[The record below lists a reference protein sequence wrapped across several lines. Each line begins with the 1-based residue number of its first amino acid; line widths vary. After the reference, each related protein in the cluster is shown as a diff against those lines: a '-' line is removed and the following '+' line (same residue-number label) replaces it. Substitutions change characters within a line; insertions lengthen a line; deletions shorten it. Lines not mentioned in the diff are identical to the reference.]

1 MTASCSVSAIIS
13 DSEENLPSKVE
24 LGAQSAIDTL
34 ILAKSKERYE
44 IVYKYFEEW
53 MEVKKI
59 REVFEKVVLAYFAEQ
74 SGKLK
79 PSSLWCRYSMLRT
92 LVSILKMID
101 ISQYYQVVAFLK
113 RKSEEYRPKKSLTW
127 EQLLESILK
136 INYVNL

>member
-1 MTASCSVSAIIS
+1 MIASCSVSAKIS

-34 ILAKSKERYE
+34 ILAKSKRALRDSVQ
-44 IVYKYFEEW
+44 IFCGT
-53 MEVKKI
+53 
-59 REVFEKVVLAYFAEQ
+59 EKVVLAYFAEQ